1 MNREG
6 LFQTVRIAMLTL
18 MLSGGVCFA
27 DDISFVETVAAIAST
42 NMLET
47 WEGGY
52 AFREAVSPNGA
63 TNLCLCLYGKDNV
76 DGSLLEVYERN
87 LSQVRKI
94 LPADENVK
102 GVTPVI
108 LQFGAFINRE
118 SECYWSRW
126 RHPGNGGNASYII
139 YEITNGFLSVSANY
153 EYCDIGAG
161 KSWHV
166 VDSDGCY
173 TVTNGVPTSDSV
185 VLWTNTNTIYSVVTP

>member
-76 DGSLLEVYERN
+76 DGSEFV
-87 LSQVRKI
+87 
-94 LPADENVK
+94 
-102 GVTPVI
+102 
-108 LQFGAFINRE
+108 
-118 SECYWSRW
+118 
-126 RHPGNGGNASYII
+126 AST
-139 YEITNGFLSVSANY
+139 EDFARG
-153 EYCDIGAG
+153 
-161 KSWHV
+161 
-166 VDSDGCY
+166 
-173 TVTNGVPTSDSV
+173 
-185 VLWTNTNTIYSVVTP
+185 